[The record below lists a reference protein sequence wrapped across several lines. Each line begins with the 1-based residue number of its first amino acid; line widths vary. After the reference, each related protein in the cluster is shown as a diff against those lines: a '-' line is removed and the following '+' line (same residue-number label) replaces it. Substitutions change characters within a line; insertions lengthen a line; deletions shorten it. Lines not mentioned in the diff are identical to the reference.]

1 MVVTPARETDID
13 EQANKVRDMIQS
25 KVDAILIAPAGSKEI
40 VPVLVEAKEAG
51 IIVINLD
58 NRVDAEAARE
68 AGLELDSYVGADN
81 EEGGLMAGE
90 YLVKLLA
97 GKGTVTMLEGIPS
110 ADNAIARRKG
120 FERALMGQTG
130 MVVLKPFQSAHWDQE
145 EAYNI
150 MTNLLQTHSEIT
162 GLFCANDMMALG
174 AMRAIDDAGKTG
186 KITVVSYDNL
196 PEVRD
201 ALKSGALAATV
212 EQNPERMG
220 SVGVEFAVKLKKGG
234 EVEKE
239 YLVPL
244 ELAKGERAE

>member
-1 MVVTPARETDID
+1 
-13 EQANKVRDMIQS
+13 
-25 KVDAILIAPAGSKEI
+25 
-40 VPVLVEAKEAG
+40 
-51 IIVINLD
+51 
-58 NRVDAEAARE
+58 
-68 AGLELDSYVGADN
+68 
-81 EEGGLMAGE
+81 MAGE